1 MTTVPVWQRTDTP
14 VVEAQHEKRLRLLE
28 KPRNPRW
35 MYVTPVA
42 PATTP
47 TDYLSGYAGYAAFES
62 PWGNIGTAPDP
73 TAFRMREGKPEL
85 RLAVTGGEDLT
96 NSLIF
101 TLPAG
106 FRPTGLNVLLVPVG
120 DPPTAVGVVTVTAA
134 GAVTWIGYVVGGTA
148 IGGGGGAGV
157 DGGSP

>member
-1 MTTVPVWQRTDTP
+1 MNIPVWQRTDSTTI
-14 VVEAQHEKRLRLLE
+14 EGDHDKRLKTLE
-28 KPRNPRW
+28 RPRNPRW
-35 MYVTPVA
+35 MYVTPTA

-47 TDYLSGYAGYAAFES
+47 IDYISGYAGYAAFES

-73 TAFRMREGKPEL
+73 TAYRMREGKPEL

-101 TLPAG
+101 TLPTG

-120 DPPTAVGVVTVTAA
+120 DPVTSIGAVTVSSA
-134 GAVTWIGYVVGGTA
+134 GAVKWIGFLVGGTA

-157 DGGSP
+157 DGGSA